1 VVFDNGDK
9 KKQAALDF
17 VKWLTAPEQVRA
29 FSLATGDMPTR
40 TSVGQDKQFLA
51 KMDEKL
57 PGSSSFVANLNNVK
71 KVRPQVEQYPA
82 ISEALGQAI
91 VSVML
96 GKDQPASALNSAAQ
110 AADTA
115 LAGK

>member
-1 VVFDNGDK
+1 
-9 KKQAALDF
+9 
-17 VKWLTAPEQVRA
+17 
-29 FSLATGDMPTR
+29 
-40 TSVGQDKQFLA
+40 
-51 KMDEKL
+51 
-57 PGSSSFVANLNNVK
+57 
-71 KVRPQVEQYPA
+71 
-82 ISEALGQAI
+82 

>member
-1 VVFDNGDK
+1 MSNSGP
-9 KKQAALDF
+9 
-17 VKWLTAPEQVRA
+17 TASRIVPISCSRCV
-29 FSLATGDMPTR
+29 TT
-40 TSVGQDKQFLA
+40 QFGAHSSFGPIEPSKPLNHVPP
-51 KMDEKL
+51 L
-57 PGSSSFVANLNNVK
+57 PGSTTFVENLNNVK

>member
-1 VVFDNGDK
+1 MSYPEEQIEKAYYATQQAIGLGGMMGGNLSHAAINGK
-9 KKQAALDF
+9 ASFRQKLD
-17 VKWLTAPEQVRA
+17 QN
-29 FSLATGDMPTR
+29 
-40 TSVGQDKQFLA
+40 
-51 KMDEKL
+51 L
-57 PGSSSFVANLNNVK
+57 PGSSTFVQNLSNVK
-71 KVRPQVEQYPA
+71 KVRPTVEQYPD

-96 GKDQPASALNSAAQ
+96 GKDQPAAALNSAAQ

>member
-1 VVFDNGDK
+1 V
-9 KKQAALDF
+9 Q
-17 VKWLTAPEQVRA
+17 
-29 FSLATGDMPTR
+29 
-40 TSVGQDKQFLA
+40 
-51 KMDEKL
+51 
-57 PGSSSFVANLNNVK
+57 NLSNVK

-96 GKDQPASALNSAAQ
+96 GKDQPAAALNSAAQ
-110 AADTA
+110 AADAA

>member
-1 VVFDNGDK
+1 MT
-9 KKQAALDF
+9 F
-17 VKWLTAPEQVRA
+17 VE
-29 FSLATGDMPTR
+29 
-40 TSVGQDKQFLA
+40 
-51 KMDEKL
+51 
-57 PGSSSFVANLNNVK
+57 NLNNVE

-96 GKDQPASALNSAAQ
+96 GKDQPAPALDSAAQ

>member
-1 VVFDNGDK
+1 
-9 KKQAALDF
+9 
-17 VKWLTAPEQVRA
+17 
-29 FSLATGDMPTR
+29 
-40 TSVGQDKQFLA
+40 
-51 KMDEKL
+51 MDESL
-57 PGSSSFVANLNNVK
+57 HGSAAFVENLSNVK

-96 GKDQPASALNSAAQ
+96 GKDQPAAALNTAAQ

-115 LAGK
+115 LSGK